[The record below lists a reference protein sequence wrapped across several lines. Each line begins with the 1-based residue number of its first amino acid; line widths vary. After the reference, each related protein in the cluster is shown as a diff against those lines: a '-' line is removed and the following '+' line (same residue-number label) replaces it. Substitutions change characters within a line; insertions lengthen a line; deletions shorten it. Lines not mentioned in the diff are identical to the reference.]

1 MQYLFGVFLILHGL
15 IHASYLS
22 PRPKLADASAWPFNL
37 SQSWALP
44 GVAEVVVRPVG
55 AVLCLVTVV
64 ALVAAGLSVLGFL
77 VLQAWWRP
85 LTLASMTVSLLFLF
99 LYWHPWLVVGVFLN
113 VVILAALV
121 WARWTPVAGLA

>member
-1 MQYLFGVFLILHGL
+1 M
-15 IHASYLS
+15 
-22 PRPKLADASAWPFNL
+22 
-37 SQSWALP
+37 
-44 GVAEVVVRPVG
+44 RPVG

-64 ALVAAGLSVLGFL
+64 ALVAAGLSVLDFL
-77 VLQAWWRP
+77 VPQAWWRP
-85 LTLASMTVSLLFLF
+85 LTLASMTVSLLFLL